1 MSGLTPLLPDSLDAD
16 QRALYDAVIA
26 SPRAQGPGRNLLI
39 RDDGTLTGP
48 FDPWLRSP
56 IIGGLLEKVGMAL
69 RTDAT
74 LPAAAREIAI
84 LVVARAWNADFEW
97 WIHGI
102 IARSV
107 GVSDGIIDAIG
118 HRQPIASDDASL
130 VAAHDV
136 AVELVHHRR
145 IAPETLSRA
154 METLGERGVV
164 EVVMNVGFYQ
174 LVSGTLEGFHPPGP
188 SIDLPVIGPP
198 KLEELAP

>member
-1 MSGLTPLLPDSLDAD
+1 VNRLEPIKPDTLDAD
-16 QRALYDAVIA
+16 QRAFYDAVVA
-26 SPRAQGPGRNLLI
+26 SPRAQGPGRSLLI

-56 IIGGLLEKVGMAL
+56 VIGALLEKVGMAL
-69 RTDAT
+69 RTEAT

-102 IARSV
+102 MARGV
-107 GVSDGIIDAIG
+107 GVTDAMIDAIG
-118 HRQPIASDDASL
+118 YRQPMSCDDAGL

-136 AVELVHHRR
+136 AVELVHQRWL
-145 IAPETLSRA
+145 APETLTRA
-154 METLGERGVV
+154 LAALGERGVV

-188 SIDLPVIGPP
+188 SVDLPIVGPP
-198 KLEELAP
+198 RLDGAAR